1 MDTWKFEFVVDCIDA
16 KGKVIHTYTSIE
28 ADTEEDAKMVAE
40 EFCRDDFPGCEF
52 AEAVIKD
59 AIELAELERM
69 AEVAEYERIAAVNP
83 YCI

>member
-1 MDTWKFEFVVDCIDA
+1 MDTWKFEFVVECVDA
-16 KGKVIHTYTSIE
+16 MGSTIHTYTSIE
-28 ADTEEDAKMVAE
+28 ADTEEDAKIVAE

-52 AEAVIKD
+52 AEAVIKS

-69 AEVAEYERIAAVNP
+69 AETAEYEKIAAVNP